1 MKLIMGVRH
10 ALITPQSYTG
20 MDTTS
25 LYTSS
30 GTLFVTIER
39 RLTKLRTIVR
49 RGTLESRPTQLRNI
63 TSDCYLKIVVS

>member
-1 MKLIMGVRH
+1 MVVPIKLIMGVRH

-30 GTLFVTIER
+30 GTLFVTYSLSPRHVELNHVPLFGVDTIER
-39 RLTKLRTIVR
+39 RLT
-49 RGTLESRPTQLRNI
+49 
-63 TSDCYLKIVVS
+63 